1 MSSIDVPQEVA
12 AALDALDAAGASV
25 RALNLRALSPAVR
38 LRVLERMETARRQQ
52 VATSH
57 DLIAGLAPEDAGD
70 LGGPVHKVIGD
81 WLRISYSEAC
91 RRIRDARQLTPRLT
105 LTGQPLPPEL
115 PATAEA
121 WRGGA
126 LDAQHLRV
134 IQTFFRDL
142 PDAVPAVTV
151 DAAERFLARQAV
163 QLRPDQ
169 LEKVAH
175 RCALRI
181 NPDGNFSDIDRARQ
195 RGFTWAGQRSD
206 GMSIGKLVASPE
218 LRANLDAWLARFAA
232 PGMCNPD
239 DEKPCL
245 DGEPNDESASGDTR
259 SHAQRQH
266 DAINA
271 LVRGQLGNPQL
282 GAHNGLPVTVIVVEV
297 IHCKGDFWYRHGP
310 QGPAAPGKDC
320 QSSRRAARHAVPLSY
335 EAVPSRL
342 VTSGANINVTTP
354 ESGLN
359 IGWGILTVILG
370 VVTLASLGTLAVITS
385 VKHVDTLSTIALA
398 LAVVSFAAQL
408 IVTMAQGQQ
417 SAQVNRETMT
427 ALSEMRATTSS
438 LLTNQ
443 RDQFD
448 TVLTAAL
455 QKAVPAAVED
465 VSREEGRDPRVALQQ
480 TEARVTALENA
491 LQQRLA
497 ESLNLPAPAAFT
509 RFRLVPKPSDDEQ
522 NEWRALLNSYPP
534 RAEGEPVA
542 EILRRL
548 PLQAIAALG
557 EIASISMVSNAPDHS
572 TTFKVLSPEAESA
585 PSSPTQKLI
594 EEGLIDRR
602 LDPDNDEQVIYRLT
616 PTGITAA
623 RIMRGA
629 GEPPDWAAD
638 FR

>member
-1 MSSIDVPQEVA
+1 M
-12 AALDALDAAGASV
+12 
-25 RALNLRALSPAVR
+25 
-38 LRVLERMETARRQQ
+38 
-52 VATSH
+52 
-57 DLIAGLAPEDAGD
+57 
-70 LGGPVHKVIGD
+70 
-81 WLRISYSEAC
+81 
-91 RRIRDARQLTPRLT
+91 
-105 LTGQPLPPEL
+105 
-115 PATAEA
+115 
-121 WRGGA
+121 
-126 LDAQHLRV
+126 
-134 IQTFFRDL
+134 
-142 PDAVPAVTV
+142 
-151 DAAERFLARQAV
+151 
-163 QLRPDQ
+163 
-169 LEKVAH
+169 
-175 RCALRI
+175 
-181 NPDGNFSDIDRARQ
+181 
-195 RGFTWAGQRSD
+195 
-206 GMSIGKLVASPE
+206 
-218 LRANLDAWLARFAA
+218 
-232 PGMCNPD
+232 
-239 DEKPCL
+239 
-245 DGEPNDESASGDTR
+245 
-259 SHAQRQH
+259 
-266 DAINA
+266 
-271 LVRGQLGNPQL
+271 
-282 GAHNGLPVTVIVVEV
+282 
-297 IHCKGDFWYRHGP
+297 
-310 QGPAAPGKDC
+310 
-320 QSSRRAARHAVPLSY
+320 
-335 EAVPSRL
+335 
-342 VTSGANINVTTP
+342 TSGANINVTTP